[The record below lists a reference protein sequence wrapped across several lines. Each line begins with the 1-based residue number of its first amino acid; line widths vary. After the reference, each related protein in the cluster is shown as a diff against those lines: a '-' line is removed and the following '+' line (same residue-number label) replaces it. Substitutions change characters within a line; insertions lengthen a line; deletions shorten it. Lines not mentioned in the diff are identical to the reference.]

1 VKKIQLTL
9 YIDAIEKVKIKIGF
23 KYGVQIAFPA
33 SIESNCIINIINGGC
48 NNPPII
54 NKIT

>member
-1 VKKIQLTL
+1 VKKIHNTV

-33 SIESNCIINIINGGC
+33 ENSIEKLYN
-48 NNPPII
+48 
-54 NKIT
+54 